1 MTTYTYPIK
10 PSLTMDFVISSL
22 LCGISRGGGT
32 IDATKKPRECFSAS
46 NRIEMQIFTYLY
58 GMLPAL

>member
-32 IDATKKPRECFSAS
+32 IDAKKAK
-46 NRIEMQIFTYLY
+46 
-58 GMLPAL
+58 GML